1 MERQTLGLILLFAAL
16 ERRILLRCL
25 IKLVFSCSLSVS
37 LIFEHSRIFASVLAT
52 EKLTA
57 SEIELLVTELDHYLS
72 MLKMSFHEADL
83 GRRRIIQSTVTNSL
97 RSLKEFGP
105 VNVETLTHLLHMTS
119 SIQLARD
126 LFLVSITNRN
136 RSVVKDLLMRAD
148 RLQRGIDNSNSQ
160 TSKIVKSNFVMLR
173 TSVVD
178 LVEKTRQA
186 PDTPAAFIEKL
197 SALSL
202 KLRLKEPLVD
212 QGDRPKAYEHAK
224 EVVCDLY
231 RLESSLESLMAVKN
245 MSVHAGEIL
254 WIRMYLEHL
263 GDWPQGTFAECQ

>member
-1 MERQTLGLILLFAAL
+1 MHFQTNAA
-16 ERRILLRCL
+16 EPG
-25 IKLVFSCSLSVS
+25 S
-37 LIFEHSRIFASVLAT
+37 

-57 SEIELLVTELDHYLS
+57 SEIEILVGELDLFLGS
-72 MLKMSFHEADL
+72 LKMSFHEADL
-83 GRRRIIQSTVTNSL
+83 GRRHIIQNTISNSIQ
-97 RSLKEFGP
+97 SIKTFGP
-105 VNVETLTHLLHMTS
+105 VNVETMTHLLHMSS

-126 LFLVSITNRN
+126 LFLVSTTKRN
-136 RSVVKDLLMRAD
+136 KGIVTDLLRRAD

-178 LVEKTRQA
+178 LIEKTRQL
-186 PDTPAAFIEKL
+186 PETPESFIEKL
-197 SALSL
+197 EALSR

-212 QGDRPKAYEHAK
+212 QGDRPKAYELAK

-231 RLESSLESLMAVKN
+231 RLERSLEPLMTVKN
-245 MSVHAGEIL
+245 LSVHAGEIL

-263 GDWPQGTFAECQ
+263 GDWPQGSFAECQ